1 MSSLSTQPIN
11 NRLLK
16 ALSPE
21 NFEALRG
28 FLEPVELK
36 LRTNLVEIDRDIE
49 HVYFLETGIASVVAA
64 SADNERIEVGHIGW
78 EGMSGTAICLGVSK
92 GSTETFMQVAGHGTR
107 VRRADFEDLL
117 ATHPPIRDLMLR
129 YVYIQQIQVAYSALA
144 NARYDLRQRLAR
156 WLLMCHDRVEGDLVI
171 LTHEFLSLMLGVR
184 RAGVTGEMH
193 ILEGMGLIKATRGH
207 IRILDRQKVEEMAG
221 ASYGHPEIVY
231 DTLISPRAE
240 TETRFLSLP

>member
-21 NFEALRG
+21 DFEALQQ

-117 ATHPPIRDLMLR
+117 ATHPPMRDLMLR

-184 RAGVTGEMH
+184 RAGITSELHVIEGMH
-193 ILEGMGLIKATRGH
+193 IIRATRGN
-207 IRILDRQKVEEMAG
+207 IRVLDREKLAEIAGQSYGLAEQEYLRLLG
-221 ASYGHPEIVY
+221 AS
-231 DTLISPRAE
+231 R
-240 TETRFLSLP
+240 